1 MLIAHSPMFTFGFE
15 EAPPA
20 PDQPAAPTGD
30 APVRRAREH
39 APSELRADAAQWPV
53 ERVEVEDGQMEDHH
67 RTVLLKST
75 PPEAS
80 VPELLCEELAGDD
93 HARDS
98 GGAASGAEGAATSLA
113 GSDLV
118 PAVYEG
124 GFKVWECAHD
134 LMATLFQLHVSG
146 EIRIDGRAVLEAG
159 CGAGLPAVLCMRL
172 GAARA
177 VLQDYNA
184 AVLTALTM
192 QTVKLNQLWTLAQC
206 GRIRFI
212 SGDWERVSE
221 LLLSE
226 REKSAGNEGASEGAA
241 SDGGCGGS
249 ILCGGGR
256 ASPPRGYDIILT
268 ADTIY
273 SPAASRRLWELIRAQ
288 LAKGG
293 VAYVAAKSYYFGVG
307 GSVSQF
313 KEMVAAD
320 RRFGMK
326 TVRVFDDGA
335 SNRREVFSIY
345 RYRSTLAARG
355 PV

>member
-1 MLIAHSPMFTFGFE
+1 MFTFGFE

-20 PDQPAAPTGD
+20 SDQPAAPTGD

-80 VPELLCEELAGDD
+80 VPELLCEELAGDNQ
-93 HARDS
+93 ARDS

-212 SGDWERVSE
+212 SGDWESVSE

-226 REKSAGNEGASEGAA
+226 REKSAGNESTAGNEGASEEAA
-241 SDGGCGGS
+241 SDDGGGGS
-249 ILCGGGR
+249 ILCGGR
-256 ASPPRGYDIILT
+256 SASPPRGYDLILT

-273 SPAASRRLWELIRAQ
+273 SPTASRRLWELIRAQ

-293 VAYVAAKSYYFGVG
+293 TAYVAAKSYYFGVG

-326 TVRVFDDGA
+326 TVRVVDDGA
-335 SNRREVFSIY
+335 SNRREVFLLH
-345 RYRSTLAARG
+345 RST
-355 PV
+355 